1 MRVIFTALL
10 WVLGFG
16 FFAFGIGFSPY
27 QAMQTGFI
35 GMIIGLVLLQILVMG
50 NEDAKRAYFGSDEEM
65 LPVEGLIYSVIGCLT
80 EGIPAALLMTGIML
94 TIIRRLVAG
103 E

>member
-16 FFAFGIGFSPY
+16 FFAFGIGVSPY
-27 QAMQTGFI
+27 QAMQAGFI
-35 GMIIGLVLLQILVMG
+35 GMIIGMVLLQILVMRD
-50 NEDAKRAYFGSDEEM
+50 EDTKQAYFGSDEEM
-65 LPVEGLIYSVIGCLT
+65 LPVRGLMYSMIGCLT
-80 EGIPAALLMTGIML
+80 EGVPAALLISGIIL
-94 TIIRRLVAG
+94 TIIRLLVAG